1 MEKDN
6 TTAASA
12 TAPSI
17 AELEFR
23 RYEARLGVWKV
34 VLGTFIVGL
43 AGILIP
49 GAIQFYNTQL
59 DDARRGTELRLSQQT
74 AHQEYI
80 KDFFSTAVNQDIELR
95 IRFADYF
102 ANLSGEGQDQLWKN
116 YLRDLTD
123 LRDKNRKK
131 INELEEKLVKFK
143 KVPLDQMDNVE
154 FDRIN
159 RELAWANKEIGYVPT
174 ERSAVIAWA
183 DSSPIGKKLRLYRET
198 TDLVQRLTSGSRPLT
213 EFPDDLER
221 FWNLYRKDLIGV
233 ESSEFARVMI
243 AIGHT
248 LDVLVASSSPPN
260 AELRRL
266 ADNLVSISRQELADI
281 SQVAVQQ
288 QQQQQQMPQ
297 QQQQQVPYPQ

>member
-1 MEKDN
+1 MRSIQLERPMEKDN

-43 AGILIP
+43 AGGILIP

-123 LRDKNRKK
+123 LRD
-131 INELEEKLVKFK
+131 
-143 KVPLDQMDNVE
+143 NVE

-183 DSSPIGKKLRLYRET
+183 DSSPIGKKLRLYSET

-243 AIGHT
+243 EIGHT

-266 ADNLVSISRQELADI
+266 ADNLVSISRRELADI

>member
-43 AGILIP
+43 AGGILIP

-123 LRDKNRKK
+123 LRD
-131 INELEEKLVKFK
+131 
-143 KVPLDQMDNVE
+143 NVE

-183 DSSPIGKKLRLYRET
+183 DSSPIGKKLRLYSET

-243 AIGHT
+243 EIGHT

-266 ADNLVSISRQELADI
+266 ADNLVSISRRELADI